1 MSFTSALCADLLL
14 LVVRQLNIA
23 VVERCDGEPV
33 RLEWSPAGTCRALRD
48 VTALVVRERALLK
61 PPTWSILSQHHS
73 EYGLGAHRTAGC
85 HDPMWAI
92 STEYGLLVAEY
103 GRAELKLILREC
115 DEQRTKQL
123 EWRPTGL
130 ACRGDV
136 AWVGS
141 DCEHCVHKISLPD
154 LAIICRSDT
163 EYEVIQSPSEARKPG
178 VFARVFGIAVWDDR
192 LFVTDA
198 DNGRIVV
205 LDAETLGW
213 RGSFGTRGRDYGCLS
228 EPTGVTIFDDPSVLC
243 PEPLVLVC
251 DHGNECLSFFQAS
264 GHPAQPNAFI
274 EELYFPPSSEQ
285 GMGLSRPWDV
295 AYYNGRILVCQ
306 EPHPFYRGMHFQPF
320 DLDYKYDHSQLVV
333 MRCDPWEEVPIPDV
347 QQVLMLPRESYA
359 GNRHLSLRGTVA
371 SVSGYLRPGFLG
383 VTIDHHNGE
392 AVVVDSF
399 GSIHG
404 LHLARPT
411 V

>member
-1 MSFTSALCADLLL
+1 
-14 LVVRQLNIA
+14 
-23 VVERCDGEPV
+23 
-33 RLEWSPAGTCRALRD
+33 
-48 VTALVVRERALLK
+48 
-61 PPTWSILSQHHS
+61 
-73 EYGLGAHRTAGC
+73 
-85 HDPMWAI
+85 MWAI

-103 GRAELKLILREC
+103 GSAELKLILREC

-178 VFARVFGIAVWDDR
+178 VFTRVFGIAVWDDR

-213 RGSFGTRGRDYGCLS
+213 CGSFGTRGRDYGCLS

-243 PEPLVLVC
+243 PEPLVLSCWYVIMATNAC
-251 DHGNECLSFFQAS
+251 PSFKRAATQRS
-264 GHPAQPNAFI
+264 P
-274 EELYFPPSSEQ
+274 
-285 GMGLSRPWDV
+285 
-295 AYYNGRILVCQ
+295 
-306 EPHPFYRGMHFQPF
+306 MH
-320 DLDYKYDHSQLVV
+320 S
-333 MRCDPWEEVPIPDV
+333 
-347 QQVLMLPRESYA
+347 
-359 GNRHLSLRGTVA
+359 
-371 SVSGYLRPGFLG
+371 
-383 VTIDHHNGE
+383 
-392 AVVVDSF
+392 
-399 GSIHG
+399 
-404 LHLARPT
+404 
-411 V
+411 